1 MEEVLGGAGP
11 PALGDAA
18 QHPSMDTLSITAL
31 GFREGERWMNEKTP
45 LFGEDEGTQG
55 CSGGMQAGPS

>member
-1 MEEVLGGAGP
+1 MKSNLPRCKQGCSAQGDLYKAMEEVLGGAGP

-31 GFREGERWMNEKTP
+31 GFREGERWMNE
-45 LFGEDEGTQG
+45 
-55 CSGGMQAGPS
+55 

>member
-31 GFREGERWMNEKTP
+31 GFREGERWMNE
-45 LFGEDEGTQG
+45 
-55 CSGGMQAGPS
+55 